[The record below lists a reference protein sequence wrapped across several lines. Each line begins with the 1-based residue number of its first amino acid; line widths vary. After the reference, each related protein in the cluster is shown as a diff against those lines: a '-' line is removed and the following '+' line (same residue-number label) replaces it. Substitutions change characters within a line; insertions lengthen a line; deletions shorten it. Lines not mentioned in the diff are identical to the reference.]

1 MLHLSGITRAHGEFT
16 VFRRVDLTARPGSAC
31 AVVGVNGSGKS
42 TLLRC
47 AVGADYVDEGRVLF
61 DGIDLDE
68 SDPAAR
74 TAISAV
80 IDDGGVFPHLS
91 VREHLLLIATA
102 HAVGD
107 AEAVVTS
114 ALEGLSL
121 TPAAD
126 QLPVTLSSGQRRRLM
141 LASAF
146 VRPRR
151 VLVLDEPEQH
161 LDAAGREWLIRTLV
175 AEKDAGVAVLF
186 VSHDAVLVDT
196 VADVVVDAD
205 AWR

>member
-1 MLHLSGITRAHGEFT
+1 
-16 VFRRVDLTARPGSAC
+16 
-31 AVVGVNGSGKS
+31 
-42 TLLRC
+42 
-47 AVGADYVDEGRVLF
+47 
-61 DGIDLDE
+61 
-68 SDPAAR
+68 
-74 TAISAV
+74 
-80 IDDGGVFPHLS
+80 
-91 VREHLLLIATA
+91 
-102 HAVGD
+102 
-107 AEAVVTS
+107 
-114 ALEGLSL
+114 
-121 TPAAD
+121 
-126 QLPVTLSSGQRRRLM
+126 M